1 LQPRG
6 RGANP
11 DAMTNPPSPPS
22 PPATRDALLAYL
34 DALGIPHRTVDH
46 APVFT
51 VAEGDAVKDAM
62 PGGHTKNLF
71 LKSKRDELVLIS
83 AHQDTEV
90 ALKALHRKLGTGRFS
105 FGRPELLKEALGV
118 TPGSVTAFAIINDP
132 GRRVRF
138 ILDEALMAHDVV
150 NFHPLRIDA
159 TTAIAAGDLLKFV
172 RALGRE
178 PEILDLT
185 G

>member
-1 LQPRG
+1 
-6 RGANP
+6 
-11 DAMTNPPSPPS
+11 MTKPPAPPA
-22 PPATRDALLAYL
+22 PPATRESLLGFL
-34 DALGIPHRTVDH
+34 DGLGIEHRTVDH

-71 LKSKRDELVLIS
+71 LKSKKDELVLIS

-105 FGRPELLKEALGV
+105 FGKPELLAEALGV

-132 GRRVRF
+132 GKRVRF
-138 ILDEALMAHDVV
+138 ILDAALMAHDVV
-150 NFHPLRIDA
+150 NFHPLRNDA
-159 TTAIAAGDLLKFV
+159 TTAIARDDLLTFV